1 MKLLKKKE
9 ITIKE
14 KVLNIKNLRSLV
26 ILLENYSKAINQNNG
41 NYQNKEKLYLERG
54 IQHDYFAEHYFV
66 TNKGT
71 KQ

>member
-1 MKLLKKKE
+1 MISSNKIYIIGK
-9 ITIKE
+9 II
-14 KVLNIKNLRSLV
+14 
-26 ILLENYSKAINQNNG
+26 ENYH
-41 NYQNKEKLYLERG
+41 NKEKLYLERG

>member
-1 MKLLKKKE
+1 M
-9 ITIKE
+9 
-14 KVLNIKNLRSLV
+14 
-26 ILLENYSKAINQNNG
+26 INTNKSG
-41 NYQNKEKLYLERG
+41 IIGKIFENYQNKEKLYLERG